1 MFTPQE
7 VSEKSFPKASFG
19 GYSMSAVD
27 EFLDALTED
36 YSALYKENA
45 TLKAKLKVL
54 AEKVEEY
61 RATEEAMRS
70 TLLTAQRMA
79 AQMVQ
84 DAQTE
89 KDKVLSEARE
99 AAAKQMGSIELET
112 ENARKKLVAA
122 QEELGAFVQRSRE
135 LCAAQIAFLEQ
146 LPEMK
151 LAAAQQPG
159 ESAMTQDTVRI
170 EGQDVL
176 RGLAAQESAPTVQE
190 SAAEKTAAPVMEEP
204 VVEAAPEKEPV
215 AEAAPVEEPVSVQE
229 ETAAPVSDERPFPT
243 DFHLNLDELKFGRN
257 YSGE

>member
-7 VSEKSFPKASFG
+7 VSEKSFQKASFG
-19 GYSMSAVD
+19 GYSMAGVD

-36 YSALYKENA
+36 YSTLYKENA

-89 KDKVLSEARE
+89 KEKVLSEARE
-99 AAAKQMGSIELET
+99 TAAKQMGSIERET
-112 ENARKKLVAA
+112 EQTKKKLAAA
-122 QEELGAFVQRSRE
+122 QAELAGFVQRSRD
-135 LCAAQIAFLEQ
+135 LCAAQIAFLEK
-146 LPEMK
+146 LPEMEMD
-151 LAAAQQPG
+151 AAPQA
-159 ESAMTQDTVRI
+159 EAMTQDTVRI
-170 EGQDVL
+170 EKQEVL
-176 RGLAAQESAPTVQE
+176 RGLAAEEVSP
-190 SAAEKTAAPVMEEP
+190 AAEKPAAEKP
-204 VVEAAPEKEPV
+204 AAQAPAADP
-215 AEAAPVEEPVSVQE
+215 APVEAPAAEVASAEKSAGAKE
-229 ETAAPVSDERPFPT
+229 EAAAPVSDERPFST